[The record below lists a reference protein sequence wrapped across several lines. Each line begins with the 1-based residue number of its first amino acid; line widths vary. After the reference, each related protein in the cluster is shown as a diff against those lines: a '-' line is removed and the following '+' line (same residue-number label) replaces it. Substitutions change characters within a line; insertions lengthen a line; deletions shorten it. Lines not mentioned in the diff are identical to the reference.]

1 MKFYFEQM
9 KTISIQGNIYD
20 REKQLG
26 NKETLDVIQLKQEIE
41 LKHHSK

>member
-1 MKFYFEQM
+1 M
-9 KTISIQGNIYD
+9 KTNSMQGNIYD

-41 LKHHSK
+41 LKHQTRKK